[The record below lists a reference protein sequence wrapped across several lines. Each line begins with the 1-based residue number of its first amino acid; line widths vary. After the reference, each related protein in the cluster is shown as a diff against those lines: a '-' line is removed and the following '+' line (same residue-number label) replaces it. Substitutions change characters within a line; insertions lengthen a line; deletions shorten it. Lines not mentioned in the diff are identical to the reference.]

1 MNVSFGMDVRLHA
14 DRRRSM
20 RVVSVAEMREIE
32 RRAEAEYG
40 LTSPMLMER
49 AGQSVAEILRSH
61 AGGDGRDLDVLILVG
76 PGNNGGDGRV
86 MGRYLAEWGARVTS
100 FVWKE
105 NILERAGQAIPAGDQ
120 LAALREALGSADIVV
135 DAFLGTGHAR
145 PLAPMMREALALTQ
159 AERERRL
166 GSLIVLAVDL
176 PSGLNADTG
185 AVDDGSIAADLTV
198 TLAFPKI
205 GLYLFPGAALVG
217 ELEVGS
223 IGLPEEMPI
232 APGMEVLD
240 APMVRHSLPAR
251 PLESNKGTFGK
262 AMILAGSPQY
272 VGAAYLAASAAGRIG
287 AGLITIATTRDLVPV
302 YASCV
307 VEATYCLLPPLDAKP
322 QERARV
328 LFDALRGYR
337 ALVVG
342 PGLGQS
348 DVIRDFLLRVF
359 DGVRALPESERPRL
373 LVDAD
378 GLNNLA
384 RVERWHER
392 LPAGT
397 VLTPHPGEMARLRGG
412 AQVSG
417 GGVDRLAVATEC
429 ARAWGH
435 VVVLKGACTLVA
447 APDGALRLN
456 WPGNPALA
464 TAGTGDALAGTI
476 GGLLAQGMAPF
487 EAASAGVYLHSR
499 AGLLVSARL
508 GDAGL
513 LASDLLPELPLALRA
528 TKDS

>member
-1 MNVSFGMDVRLHA
+1 
-14 DRRRSM
+14 M
-20 RVVSVAEMREIE
+20 RVVTVEEMREIE

-49 AGQSVAEILRSH
+49 AGRSVAEILRAH
-61 AGGDGRDLDVLILVG
+61 AGGDVRDLDVLVLVG
-76 PGNNGGDGRV
+76 PGNHGGDGRV

-100 FVWKE
+100 FLWRE
-105 NILERAGQAIPAGDQ
+105 NALERAGQSLPAGEQ
-120 LAALREALGSADIVV
+120 LEAVREALATVDIVV

-145 PLAPMMREALALTQ
+145 TLAPTMRQALALTQ
-159 AERERRL
+159 TERERRP
-166 GSLIVLAVDL
+166 GSLITLAVDL

-185 AVDDGSIAADLTV
+185 AVDEGSVAADLTV

-205 GLYLFPGAALVG
+205 GLYLFPGAALIG

-232 APGMEVLD
+232 PPGSELID
-240 APMVRHSLPAR
+240 APLARPTLPAR
-251 PLESNKGTFGK
+251 PLESNKGTYGK
-262 AMILAGSPQY
+262 VMILAGSPQF

-287 AGLITIATTRDLVPV
+287 AGLITIATTRDLMPV
-302 YASCV
+302 YASSV
-307 VEATYCLLPPLDAKP
+307 VEATYCLLPPLDAPPKD
-322 QERARV
+322 RARV
-328 LFDALRGYR
+328 LLGALGGYR

-348 DVIRDFLLRVF
+348 DATRDFLLRVF
-359 DGVRALPESERPRL
+359 DGVRAMPESARPL
-373 LVDAD
+373 LVVDAD

-384 RVERWHER
+384 HVERWYER
-392 LPAGT
+392 LPAET
-397 VLTPHPGEMARLRGG
+397 VLTPHPGEMTRLRGG

-417 GGVDRLAVATEC
+417 GGADRIAVVTES

-435 VVVLKGACTLVA
+435 VIVLKGACTLVA

-464 TAGTGDALAGTI
+464 TAGTGDVLAGTI
-476 GGLLAQGMAPF
+476 GGLLAQGMPPF
-487 EAASAGVYLHSR
+487 AAASAGVYLHSR

-528 TKDS
+528 TKDG

>member
-1 MNVSFGMDVRLHA
+1 
-14 DRRRSM
+14 M
-20 RVVSVAEMREIE
+20 RVVSVDEMREIE
-32 RRAEAEYG
+32 RRAETAYR
-40 LTSPMLMER
+40 LTSPLLMER

-61 AGGDGRDLDVLILVG
+61 AGGEVRDLDVLVLVG

-86 MGRYLAEWGARVTS
+86 MGRYLAGWGARVS
-100 FVWKE
+100 YFLWKE
-105 NILERAGQAIPAGDQ
+105 NTLERNGQIVPAGDP
-120 LAALREALGSADIVV
+120 LENVREALASADIVV
-135 DAFLGTGHAR
+135 DALLGTGHAR
-145 PLAPMMREALALTQ
+145 PLAPTMRQALALVQ
-159 AERERRL
+159 AERERRS
-166 GSLIVLAVDL
+166 GGLIVLAVDL
-176 PSGLNADTG
+176 PSGMNADTG
-185 AVDDGSIAADLTV
+185 AVDEGTIAADLTV

-223 IGLPEEMPI
+223 IGLPDEMSIP
-232 APGMEVLD
+232 PGMEVID
-240 APMVRHSLPAR
+240 AALIRQSLPGR
-251 PLESNKGTFGK
+251 PLESNKGTYGK
-262 AMILAGSPQY
+262 AIILAGSPPY
-272 VGAAYLAASAAGRIG
+272 VGAAHLAASAAGRIG
-287 AGLITIATTRDLVPV
+287 AGLITIATTPELSHV
-302 YASCV
+302 YAASL
-307 VEATYCLLPPLDAKP
+307 VEATYCLLPPLDVKP

-328 LFDALRGYR
+328 LLGALRGYR

-348 DVIRDFLLRVF
+348 DATRDFLLHVF
-359 DGVRALPESERPRL
+359 DGVRAMPDSERPQL

-392 LPAGT
+392 LPTNT

-417 GGVDRLAVATEC
+417 GEVDRLSVASEC
-429 ARAWGH
+429 AHAWRH
-435 VVVLKGACTLVA
+435 VVVLKGASTLIA
-447 APDGALRLN
+447 SPDGALRLN

-464 TAGTGDALAGTI
+464 TAGTGDVLAGTV

-528 TKDS
+528 TKDG

>member
-1 MNVSFGMDVRLHA
+1 
-14 DRRRSM
+14 M
-20 RVVSVAEMREIE
+20 RVVSVEEMREIE
-32 RRAEAEYG
+32 RRAETEYS

-49 AGQSVAEILRSH
+49 AGQSVAEILRAH
-61 AGGDGRDLDVLILVG
+61 AGGDVRDLDVLVLVG

-86 MGRYLAEWGARVTS
+86 MGRYLAGWGARVS
-100 FVWKE
+100 YFLWKE
-105 NILERAGQAIPAGDQ
+105 HALERNGQIVAAGDP
-120 LAALREALGSADIVV
+120 LENVREALASADIVV
-135 DAFLGTGHAR
+135 DALLGTGHAR
-145 PLAPMMREALALTQ
+145 PLAPTMRQALSLVQ
-159 AERERRL
+159 AERERRP
-166 GSLIVLAVDL
+166 GGLIVLAVDL

-185 AVDDGSIAADLTV
+185 AVDEGTIAADLTV
-198 TLAFPKI
+198 TLAFPKT

-223 IGLPEEMPI
+223 IGLPDEMSIP
-232 APGMEVLD
+232 PGMEVMD
-240 APMVRHSLPAR
+240 APLMRPSLPAR
-251 PLESNKGTFGK
+251 PLESNKGTYGK

-272 VGAAYLAASAAGRIG
+272 VGAAFLAASAAGRIG
-287 AGLITIATTRDLVPV
+287 AGLITIATTRELSHV
-302 YASCV
+302 YAASL

-328 LFDALRGYR
+328 LLDALHGYR

-348 DVIRDFLLRVF
+348 DETREFLLRVF
-359 DGVRALPESERPRL
+359 DGVRAMLESERPRL
-373 LVDAD
+373 IVDAD

-392 LPAGT
+392 LPANT

-412 AQVSG
+412 AHVSG
-417 GGVDRLAVATEC
+417 GGVDRLAVAQES
-429 ARAWGH
+429 AREWGH
-435 VVVLKGACTLVA
+435 VVVLKGAATLIA

-464 TAGTGDALAGTI
+464 TAGTGDVLAGTI

-528 TKDS
+528 TKDG

>member
-1 MNVSFGMDVRLHA
+1 
-14 DRRRSM
+14 M
-20 RVVSVAEMREIE
+20 RVVSVEEMREIE
-32 RRAEAEYG
+32 RRAETEYG

-61 AGGDGRDLDVLILVG
+61 AGGDVRDLDVLVLVG

-86 MGRYLAEWGARVTS
+86 MGRYLAGWGARVS
-100 FVWKE
+100 YFLWKE
-105 NILERAGQAIPAGDQ
+105 STLERNGQVVPAGDPFENV
-120 LAALREALGSADIVV
+120 REALASADIVV
-135 DAFLGTGHAR
+135 DALLGTGHAR
-145 PLAPMMREALALTQ
+145 PLAPTMRQALALVQ
-159 AERERRL
+159 AERERRP
-166 GSLIVLAVDL
+166 GGLIVLAVDL

-185 AVDDGSIAADLTV
+185 AVDEGTIAADLTV
-198 TLAFPKI
+198 TLAFPKT
-205 GLYLFPGAALVG
+205 GLYFFPGAALVG

-223 IGLPEEMPI
+223 IGLPDEMPI
-232 APGMEVLD
+232 PPGMETLD
-240 APMVRHSLPAR
+240 APLVRPFLPAR
-251 PLESNKGTFGK
+251 PLESNKGTYGK

-272 VGAAYLAASAAGRIG
+272 IGAANLAASAAGRIG
-287 AGLITIATTRDLVPV
+287 AGLITIATTPELSHV
-302 YASCV
+302 YAASL

-328 LFDALRGYR
+328 LLDALHGYR

-348 DVIRDFLLRVF
+348 DATRDFLLRVF
-359 DGVRALPESERPRL
+359 DGVRALPESERPQMI
-373 LVDAD
+373 VDAD
-378 GLNNLA
+378 GLNILS

-392 LPAGT
+392 LPANT
-397 VLTPHPGEMARLRGG
+397 VLTPHPGEMARLRSR
-412 AQVSG
+412 AHVSG
-417 GGVDRLAVATEC
+417 GGVDRLSVVSEC

-435 VVVLKGACTLVA
+435 VVVLKGASTLIA
-447 APDGALRLN
+447 APDGRLRLN

-464 TAGTGDALAGTI
+464 TAGTGDVLAGTI

-487 EAASAGVYLHSR
+487 EAASAGVYLHSH

-528 TKDS
+528 TKDG

>member
-1 MNVSFGMDVRLHA
+1 
-14 DRRRSM
+14 M
-20 RVVSVAEMREIE
+20 RVVSVEEMREIE

-40 LTSPMLMER
+40 LTSPTLMER

-61 AGGDGRDLDVLILVG
+61 AGGDVRDLDVLVLVG

-86 MGRYLAEWGARVTS
+86 MGRYLAGWGARVS
-100 FVWKE
+100 YFLWKE
-105 NILERAGQAIPAGDQ
+105 NALERNGQVVPAGEP
-120 LAALREALGSADIVV
+120 LENVREALASADIVV
-135 DAFLGTGHAR
+135 DALLGTGHAR
-145 PLAPMMREALALTQ
+145 PLAPTMGQALALVQ
-159 AERERRL
+159 AERERRP
-166 GSLIVLAVDL
+166 GGPIVLAVDL

-185 AVDDGSIAADLTV
+185 AVDEGTIVADLTV

-205 GLYLFPGAALVG
+205 GLYLFPGAELVG

-223 IGLPEEMPI
+223 IGLPDEMTIP
-232 APGMEVLD
+232 PGMEVID
-240 APMVRHSLPAR
+240 ALLIRSSLPAR
-251 PLESNKGTFGK
+251 PLESNKGTYGK

-272 VGAAYLAASAAGRIG
+272 VGAALLAASAAGRIG
-287 AGLITIATTRDLVPV
+287 AGLITIATTRELSHV
-302 YASCV
+302 YASSL

-328 LFDALRGYR
+328 LLDALHGYR

-348 DVIRDFLLRVF
+348 VATRDFLLRVF
-359 DGVRALPESERPRL
+359 DGVRTMPESERPRL

-384 RVERWHER
+384 RAERWHER
-392 LPAGT
+392 LPANT

-412 AQVSG
+412 AAVSG
-417 GGVDRLAVATEC
+417 GGADRLAVAQDC

-435 VVVLKGACTLVA
+435 VVVLKGAATLIA
-447 APDGALRLN
+447 APDGMLRLN

-464 TAGTGDALAGTI
+464 SAGTGDVLAGTI
-476 GGLLAQGMAPF
+476 GGLLAQGMAPY
-487 EAASAGVYLHSR
+487 EAASAGVFLHSR
-499 AGLLVSARL
+499 AALLVSARL

-528 TKDS
+528 TKDG